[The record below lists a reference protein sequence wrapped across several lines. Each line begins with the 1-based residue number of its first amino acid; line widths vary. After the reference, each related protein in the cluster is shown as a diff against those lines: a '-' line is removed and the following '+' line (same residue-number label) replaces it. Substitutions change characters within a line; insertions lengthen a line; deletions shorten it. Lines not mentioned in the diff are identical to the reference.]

1 MFSPEP
7 NRVTAGSRW
16 WCLLRLT
23 PWQSHCLSRT
33 PLFFFFFLSPPSPTS
48 SCFSPS
54 ALPLSL
60 PFVLPHFPHFAA
72 FSPSP
77 AAILSWELCAV
88 TVSTSQ
94 TRSLEGSVI
103 RIQVRSSKR
112 WIFLFAETLEVR
124 PKKCLFSGS
133 LEAFQSLMCCNWDS
147 TEDPKSLP
155 RNEPAASNAP
165 PF

>member
-1 MFSPEP
+1 MMFTSFDSLTEP
-7 NRVTAGSRW
+7 LS
-16 WCLLRLT
+16 
-23 PWQSHCLSRT
+23 QSHS
-33 PLFFFFFLSPPSPTS
+33 PLFFFFLSPPSPTS